1 MIEGQEMSSSSSESE
16 HEDDSRNKSAAM
28 DTDQQNVTVPSKLPP
43 APKIQVHILP
53 AERNY
58 HMTLIYYFIIIWQQ
72 QMYSQFTIHP
82 YPGFEICGISQ
93 YLRLPKIS
101 VILVTGVL

>member
-43 APKIQVHILP
+43 ASKIQVK
-53 AERNY
+53 Y
-58 HMTLIYYFIIIWQQ
+58 LI
-72 QMYSQFTIHP
+72 
-82 YPGFEICGISQ
+82 
-93 YLRLPKIS
+93 
-101 VILVTGVL
+101 